1 MLSFFNYLIQVY
13 SFFWISHSWINLPKS
28 DLVWVFLQDYK
39 SVITLH
45 AETIDEK
52 PCTLVVKSYVVNIP
66 DGNTKE
72 DTELFIEA
80 LVKCNLKSL
89 ANVCERLAVRA

>member
-13 SFFWISHSWINLPKS
+13 SFFWISQ
-28 DLVWVFLQDYK
+28 LQMMMMWLFSQNYK
-39 SVITLH
+39 SVVTLH
-45 AETIDEK
+45 EETIDEK

-89 ANVCERLAVRA
+89 ADVCERLAVRAST